1 MGCLLTLLHQV
12 SFLLVNNLI
21 WDVLVNKF
29 LAIEVNFTI
38 FFEIIFSA
46 CKNVVQFMQ
55 VVFVP
60 VLIGNFYMSYILFL
74 ILLVFYLLNLPI
86 LCGLF
91 YEYVLGFVKTC
102 NKILMQD
109 MFLFSFFLFQGL
121 FLVSH

>member
-12 SFLLVNNLI
+12 SFLLVSNLI
-21 WDVLVNKF
+21 WAVLVNKF

-60 VLIGNFYMSYILFL
+60 VLIGNFYMGYILFL
-74 ILLVFYLLNLPI
+74 ILLVFYLLNLPV

-91 YEYVLGFVKTC
+91 YE
-102 NKILMQD
+102 
-109 MFLFSFFLFQGL
+109 
-121 FLVSH
+121 